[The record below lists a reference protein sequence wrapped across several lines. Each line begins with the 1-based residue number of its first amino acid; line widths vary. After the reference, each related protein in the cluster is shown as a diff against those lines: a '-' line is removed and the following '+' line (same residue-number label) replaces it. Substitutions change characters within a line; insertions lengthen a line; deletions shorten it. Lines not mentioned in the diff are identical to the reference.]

1 MNRNQL
7 LLANAGRKLMD
18 ISTNTSMKGL
28 TDAQIG
34 RVNRMAAFGDALT
47 RYGALFG
54 PRNLSEVL
62 ETSGVSM
69 EEAKEFMAIAA

>member
-1 MNRNQL
+1 MNRNQII
-7 LLANAGRKLMD
+7 LANAGRKLMD

-28 TDAQIG
+28 TDSQIG
-34 RVNRMAAFGDALT
+34 RLNRMAAFGDALT

-54 PRNLSEVL
+54 PRTLTEVL

-69 EEAKEFMAIAA
+69 DEAKEFMSIAS